1 MIDIVQAITEVKA
14 KKIKLWPVNSNRA
27 SEMGHPCERY
37 LVYLRTRNEDRIL
50 HDVGLQFIFDDGN
63 LHEQGVL
70 SDLKE
75 AGFKIIEQQRPF
87 EWKKYQITGMID
99 AKILDGDKAIPIEI
113 KSFHPYVWEK
123 VNSIQDMLNGKM
135 IFLRKYPAQLTLYL
149 IMDEKEEG
157 LFILKN
163 KVNGRLKQIPIT
175 LDYGYAESLIQK
187 AERINLHVTAGTL
200 PDQIPWEMG
209 ACEDCSFRIICLPT
223 HEHKGSL
230 IDDPEIE
237 MKLDRRGELKPMVD
251 EYNEL
256 DREIKDRLKEIPEA
270 VIGNWIIKGKWVDK
284 KEYTVQASRYW
295 QMTIRQL

>member
-1 MIDIVQAITEVKA
+1 MIDVVQAINESKA

-37 LVYLRTRNEDRIL
+37 LVYLRTRSEDRIL

-63 LHEQGVL
+63 LHEQGIL

-99 AKILDGDKAIPIEI
+99 AKILDDDKAIPIEI
-113 KSFHPYVWEK
+113 KSFNPYIWEK
-123 VNSIQDMLNGKM
+123 VNSIQDMLNGKT

-163 KVNGRLKQIPIT
+163 KVNGRIKQIPIS
-175 LDYGYAESLIQK
+175 LDYNYAESLIQK

-200 PDQIPWEMG
+200 PDQIPWEAG
-209 ACEDCSFRIICLPT
+209 ACENCSFINICLPS
-223 HEHKGSL
+223 HEHKGVL
-230 IDDPEIE
+230 LDDPEIE
-237 MKLDRRGELKPMVD
+237 IKLDRRWELKPMAD
-251 EYNEL
+251 EFNEL

-270 VIGNWIIKGKWVDK
+270 VIGNWVVKGKWIDK

-295 QMTIRQL
+295 QMTLRHL